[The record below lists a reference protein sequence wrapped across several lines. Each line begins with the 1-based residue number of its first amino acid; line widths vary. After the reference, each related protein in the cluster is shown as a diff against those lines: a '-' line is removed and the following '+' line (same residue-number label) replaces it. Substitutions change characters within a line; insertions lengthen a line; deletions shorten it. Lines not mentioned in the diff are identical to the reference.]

1 MSIEAKLRE
10 IGEILKEQGVLTM
23 PDWAKFVKTS
33 VARERPPMQNDWWY
47 LRGASILRKLYLY
60 GHLGVR
66 RLSKF
71 YGGRQNRGY
80 KPEKKRKGSKK
91 ILRVILQQL
100 ENGGLVKKVET
111 PKKGRILTEK
121 GKEIVEKY
129 FGYGK

>member
-1 MSIEAKLRE
+1 MSVEAKLRE
-10 IGEILKEQGVLTM
+10 IGKMLKEKGILTM

-33 VARERPPMQNDWWY
+33 VARERPPMQEDWWY
-47 LRGASILRKLYLY
+47 IRGASILRKLYLY
-60 GHLGVR
+60 GPLGVR

-100 ENGGLVKKVET
+100 EKGGLIKKVEK
-111 PKKGRILTEK
+111 PRKGRILTEE
-121 GKEIVEKY
+121 GKKIIKEY
-129 FGYGK
+129 FGYEK